1 MQSLQQMAAPT
12 VAGRRQADSS
22 AATSDAHS
30 HSRVVVQG
38 AAGMGIDLDEA
49 DQDIPIFTDAVK
61 PKAAHRQAEQ
71 APAAPRNRHERAAQ
85 AAAAAEQAAHAAYL
99 PPSMASQVAAGALAA
114 LTIAIPYTRTL
125 GGPLQ
130 CLGFAVAGAVAGTMV
145 PSYEASMA
153 AKTK

>member
-1 MQSLQQMAAPT
+1 MAAPT

-30 HSRVVVQG
+30 QSRVVVQG

-49 DQDIPIFTDAVK
+49 DQDIPIFTDAVQ
-61 PKAAHRQAEQ
+61 PKAAHLQAEQ
-71 APAAPRNRHERAAQ
+71 TAAPRNRHERAAQ
-85 AAAAAEQAAHAAYL
+85 AAAAAEQAAHAVYL

-114 LTIAIPYTRTL
+114 LTIAIPYTRAL